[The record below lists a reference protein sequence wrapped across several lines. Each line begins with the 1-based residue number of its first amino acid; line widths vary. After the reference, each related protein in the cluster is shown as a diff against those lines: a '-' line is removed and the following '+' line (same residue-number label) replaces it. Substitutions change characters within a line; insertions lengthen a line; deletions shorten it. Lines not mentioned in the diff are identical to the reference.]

1 MIDDLSVTERLLKNN
16 FGTPFAL
23 VSVIIAKQGVSV
35 RVVLRNNAIFVQGGT
50 NTLEESWMED
60 FFDHHIQ
67 NTLFLD
73 NGVLVLNNEKSSD
86 QKEEFLESLSERFT
100 KVNELSSSFYTRSL
114 KRCKTAAVRIEVPFK
129 EAEKVDV
136 EIYAYGPDR
145 VKLSFERQNRWVMR
159 YLKQQLS
166 SLVVSSTETDLYID
180 VTASAAKA
188 RLEKTL
194 NRREVLHF
202 QINYRYDEHFMSRL
216 YGNYRGWGY
225 GNDAID
231 KMIRYHAIFEIP
243 MGSSPE
249 DLKQRYRKLAK
260 RYHPDRVQ
268 TQDPKIVNK
277 YTEKFQLLQEAY
289 GALQA
294 VS

>member
-1 MIDDLSVTERLLKNN
+1 MK
-16 FGTPFAL
+16 
-23 VSVIIAKQGVSV
+23 
-35 RVVLRNNAIFVQGGT
+35 VVLRNNAIFVQGSS
-50 NTLEESWMED
+50 NTLDESWMEA
-60 FFDHHIQ
+60 FFDHHIH

-73 NGVLVLNNEKSSD
+73 NGVLVLNNENSSN
-86 QKEEFLESLSERFT
+86 QKEEFLETLSERFT
-100 KVNELSSSFYTRSL
+100 KVNELTGSFYSRSL
-114 KRCKTAAVRIEVPFK
+114 KRCRTAAVRIEVPYR
-129 EAEKVDV
+129 ESEKVDI
-136 EIYAYGPDR
+136 ELYAYNSGCVQFTLLTP
-145 VKLSFERQNRWVMR
+145 NRWVMR

-166 SLVVSSTETDLYID
+166 NLVTSSSEEDIFID
-180 VTASAAKA
+180 ASSAAAKS

-202 QINYRYDEHFMSRL
+202 TINYQYDDEFMSRL
-216 YGNYRGWGY
+216 YGNYKGWGF

-249 DLKQRYRKLAK
+249 DLKKRYRALAK

-268 TQDPKIVNK
+268 SKNPKIINK

-289 GALQA
+289 GALRA

>member
-1 MIDDLSVTERLLKNN
+1 
-16 FGTPFAL
+16 
-23 VSVIIAKQGVSV
+23 
-35 RVVLRNNAIFVQGGT
+35 
-50 NTLEESWMED
+50 MED
-60 FFDHHIQ
+60 FFDHHIH

-73 NGVLVLNNEKSSD
+73 NGVLVLNNENSSD
-86 QKEEFLESLSERFT
+86 KKEEFLETLSEHFT
-100 KVNELSSSFYTRSL
+100 KANELTGSFYSRSL
-114 KRCKTAAVRIEVPFK
+114 KRCKTAAVRIEVPYR
-129 EAEKVDV
+129 ESEQVDIEV
-136 EIYAYGPDR
+136 YAYNSSC
-145 VKLSFERQNRWVMR
+145 VQLILLTSNRWVMR

-166 SLVVSSTETDLYID
+166 NLVTSSSEEDLFID
-180 VTASAAKA
+180 VSTASAKS

-202 QINYRYDEHFMSRL
+202 AINYQYDDEFMSRL
-216 YGNYRGWGY
+216 YGNYKGWGF
-225 GNDAID
+225 GNDTID

-249 DLKQRYRKLAK
+249 DLKKRYRTLAK

-268 TQDPKIVNK
+268 SKNPKIINK

-289 GALQA
+289 GALRA

>member
-1 MIDDLSVTERLLKNN
+1 MK
-16 FGTPFAL
+16 
-23 VSVIIAKQGVSV
+23 
-35 RVVLRNNAIFVQGGT
+35 VVLRNNAIFVQGSSK
-50 NTLEESWMED
+50 TLEEPWMEE
-60 FFDHHIQ
+60 FFDHHIH

-73 NGVLVLNNEKSSD
+73 NGVLVLNNENSAD
-86 QKEEFLESLSERFT
+86 QKEEFLESLSKQYT
-100 KVNELSSSFYTRSL
+100 KVNELSGSFYSRSL
-114 KRCKTAAVRIEVPFK
+114 KRCKTAAVRIEVPYRK
-129 EAEKVDV
+129 SEKVDV
-136 EIYAYGPDR
+136 ELYAYGPDR
-145 VKLSFERQNRWVMR
+145 VKISLLTPNLWVMR

-166 SLVVSSTETDLYID
+166 TLLVNSTSTDLYID
-180 VTASAAKA
+180 VSSSLAKA

-202 QINYRYDEHFMSRL
+202 VINYRYDDAFMSRL

-249 DLKQRYRKLAK
+249 DLKKRYRMLAR

-268 TQDPKIVNK
+268 TKSPEIINK
-277 YTEKFQLLQEAY
+277 YTKKFQLLQEAY
-289 GALQA
+289 GALAA

>member
-1 MIDDLSVTERLLKNN
+1 
-16 FGTPFAL
+16 
-23 VSVIIAKQGVSV
+23 V
-35 RVVLRNNAIFVQGGT
+35 RVVLRNNAIFVQGSS
-50 NTLEESWMED
+50 NTLEEPWMEE

-73 NGVLVLNNEKSSD
+73 NGVLVLNNENSSD
-86 QKEEFLESLSERFT
+86 QKEDFLENLSERYT
-100 KVNELSSSFYTRSL
+100 KMNELSGTFYSRSL
-114 KRCKTAAVRIEVPFK
+114 KRCKSAAVRIEVPYR
-129 EAEKVDV
+129 ESENVDV
-136 EIYAYGPDR
+136 KLYAYGPDR
-145 VKLSFERQNRWVMR
+145 VKLTFLTANAWVMR

-166 SLVVSSTETDLYID
+166 SLLLSSTSTALYID
-180 VTASAAKA
+180 VTTSQAKA

-202 QINYRYDEHFMSRL
+202 MINYHYDDAFMSKL
-216 YGNYRGWGY
+216 YGNYRGWGH

-249 DLKQRYRKLAK
+249 DLKKRYRTLAK

-268 TQDPKIVNK
+268 TKNPKIINK

>member
-1 MIDDLSVTERLLKNN
+1 MK
-16 FGTPFAL
+16 
-23 VSVIIAKQGVSV
+23 
-35 RVVLRNNAIFVQGGT
+35 VVLRNNAIFVQGGSK
-50 NTLEESWMED
+50 TLEEPWMEE

-73 NGVLVLNNEKSSD
+73 NGVLVLNNANSSD
-86 QKEEFLESLSERFT
+86 QKEDFLETLSERYT
-100 KVNELSSSFYTRSL
+100 KLNELSGSFYSRSL
-114 KRCKTAAVRIEVPFK
+114 KRCKTAAIRIEVPYRK
-129 EAEKVDV
+129 SETVDV
-136 EIYAYGPDR
+136 KLYALDHRR
-145 VKLSFERQNRWVMR
+145 VKITLLTPNQWIMR

-166 SLVVSSTETDLYID
+166 SLIIDTAASNLLID
-180 VTASAAKA
+180 VSTPVAKG

-202 QINYRYDEHFMSRL
+202 ELNYLYDDAFMSRL

-231 KMIRYHAIFEIP
+231 QMIRYHAIFEIP
-243 MGSSPE
+243 IGSNPN
-249 DLKQRYRKLAK
+249 DLKKRYRALAK

-268 TQDPKIVNK
+268 TKGPEIINK

-289 GALQA
+289 DKLQA

>member
-1 MIDDLSVTERLLKNN
+1 M
-16 FGTPFAL
+16 
-23 VSVIIAKQGVSV
+23 

-50 NTLEESWMED
+50 NTLEESWMEE

-73 NGVLVLNNEKSSD
+73 NGVLILNNEKSSD

-100 KVNELSSSFYTRSL
+100 KVNELSSPFYTRSL
-114 KRCKTAAVRIEVPFK
+114 KRCKSAAVRIEVPFK
-129 EAEKVDV
+129 ESEKVDV
-136 EIYAYGPDR
+136 ELYAYGPDR
-145 VKLSFERQNRWVMR
+145 VKFTCTLSNRWVMR

-166 SLVVSSTETDLYID
+166 SLIVSSTENDIYVD
-180 VTASAAKA
+180 VSTSSAKA

-202 QINYRYDEHFMSRL
+202 QINYLYDDKFMSKL

-268 TQDPKIVNK
+268 TQNPNIINK

-289 GALQA
+289 GALRA

>member
-1 MIDDLSVTERLLKNN
+1 M
-16 FGTPFAL
+16 
-23 VSVIIAKQGVSV
+23 
-35 RVVLRNNAIFVQGGT
+35 RVVLRNNAIFVLGSS
-50 NTLEESWMED
+50 NTLEEPWMEE

-73 NGVLVLNNEKSSD
+73 NGVLVLNNENSSD
-86 QKEEFLESLSERFT
+86 QKEDFLENLSERYT
-100 KVNELSSSFYTRSL
+100 KINELSGTFYSRSL
-114 KRCKTAAVRIEVPFK
+114 KRCKSAAVRIEIPYRQS
-129 EAEKVDV
+129 ENVDV
-136 EIYAYGPDR
+136 KLYAYGADR
-145 VKLSFERQNRWVMR
+145 VKLTFLTPNAWVMR

-166 SLVVSSTETDLYID
+166 SLLVSSTSTDLYID
-180 VTASAAKA
+180 VSTSTAKG

-202 QINYRYDEHFMSRL
+202 VINYHYDDAFMSRL
-216 YGNYRGWGY
+216 YGSYRGWGF

-249 DLKQRYRKLAK
+249 DLKKRYRALAK

-268 TQDPKIVNK
+268 TKDPKIINK

>member
-1 MIDDLSVTERLLKNN
+1 M
-16 FGTPFAL
+16 
-23 VSVIIAKQGVSV
+23 
-35 RVVLRNNAIFVQGGT
+35 RVVLRNNAIFVQGGS
-50 NTLEESWMED
+50 NTLEESWMEE

-73 NGVLVLNNEKSSD
+73 NGVLVLNNENSSD
-86 QKEEFLESLSERFT
+86 QKEDFLENLSARYT
-100 KVNELSSSFYTRSL
+100 KMNELSGSFYSRSL
-114 KRCKTAAVRIEVPFK
+114 KRCKSAAVRIEVPYRK
-129 EAEKVDV
+129 SEIVDV
-136 EIYAYGPDR
+136 ALYAYGPDR
-145 VKLSFERQNRWVMR
+145 VKLSFGTQNRWVMR

-166 SLVVSSTETDLYID
+166 SLVVSSTATDLYID
-180 VTASAAKA
+180 VTTSAAKA

-194 NRREVLHF
+194 NRRELLHF
-202 QINYRYDEHFMSRL
+202 QINYRYDELFMSRL

-243 MGSSPE
+243 MGSSPG
-249 DLKQRYRKLAK
+249 DLKKRYRTLAK

-268 TQDPKIVNK
+268 KKSPNIINK

>member
-1 MIDDLSVTERLLKNN
+1 MK
-16 FGTPFAL
+16 
-23 VSVIIAKQGVSV
+23 
-35 RVVLRNNAIFVQGGT
+35 VVLRNNAIFVQGSSK
-50 NTLEESWMED
+50 TLEEPWMEE
-60 FFDHHIQ
+60 FFDHHIH

-73 NGVLVLNNEKSSD
+73 NGVLVLNNENSAN
-86 QKEEFLESLSERFT
+86 QKEEFLESLGKRYA
-100 KVNELSSSFYTRSL
+100 KANELSGSFYSRSL
-114 KRCKTAAVRIEVPFK
+114 KRCKTAAVRIEVPYRK
-129 EAEKVDV
+129 SEKVDV
-136 EIYAYGPDR
+136 ELYAYGPDR
-145 VKLSFERQNRWVMR
+145 VKISLVTPNLWVMR

-166 SLVVSSTETDLYID
+166 SLLVNSTSTDLYID
-180 VTASAAKA
+180 VSSSLAKA

-202 QINYRYDEHFMSRL
+202 IINYRYDDAFMSRL

-243 MGSSPE
+243 MGSAPE
-249 DLKQRYRKLAK
+249 DLKKRYRMLAR

-268 TQDPKIVNK
+268 TKSPEIINK
-277 YTEKFQLLQEAY
+277 YTQKFQLLQEAY

>member
-1 MIDDLSVTERLLKNN
+1 M
-16 FGTPFAL
+16 
-23 VSVIIAKQGVSV
+23 
-35 RVVLRNNAIFVQGGT
+35 RVVLRNNAIFVQGGSI
-50 NTLEESWMED
+50 TLEEPWMEE

-73 NGVLVLNNEKSSD
+73 NGVLVLNNENSSD
-86 QKEEFLESLSERFT
+86 QKEEFLESLSDRYT
-100 KVNELSSSFYTRSL
+100 KVNDLSGSFYSRSL
-114 KRCKTAAVRIEVPFK
+114 KRCRSAAVRIEVPYRK
-129 EAEKVDV
+129 SENVDV
-136 EIYAYGPDR
+136 ELYAFDSNR
-145 VKLSFERQNRWVMR
+145 VTFTFSTPNPWVMR

-166 SLVVSSTETDLYID
+166 SLLLSATSTYLSID
-180 VTASAAKA
+180 VSTSAAKA

-202 QINYRYDEHFMSRL
+202 VINYQYDDAFMSRL
-216 YGNYRGWGY
+216 YGHYKGWGF
-225 GNDAID
+225 GNDEVD

-243 MGSSPE
+243 IGSTPE
-249 DLKQRYRKLAK
+249 DLKKRYRALAK

-268 TQDPKIVNK
+268 NKSPEMINK
-277 YTEKFQLLQEAY
+277 YTEKFQFLQEAY

>member
-1 MIDDLSVTERLLKNN
+1 M
-16 FGTPFAL
+16 
-23 VSVIIAKQGVSV
+23 
-35 RVVLRNNAIFVQGGT
+35 RVVLRNNAIFVQGSA
-50 NTLEESWMED
+50 NTLEESWMEE

-73 NGVLVLNNEKSSD
+73 NGVLVLNNENSSD
-86 QKEEFLESLSERFT
+86 QKEDFLENLSERYT
-100 KVNELSSSFYTRSL
+100 KMNELTGTFYSRSL
-114 KRCKTAAVRIEVPFK
+114 KRCKSAAIRIEVPYK
-129 EAEKVDV
+129 KSENVDV
-136 EIYAYGPDR
+136 KLYAYGPDR
-145 VKLSFERQNRWVMR
+145 VKLTFLTPNTWVMR

-166 SLVVSSTETDLYID
+166 SLLLTTTASDLYID
-180 VTASAAKA
+180 VTTSQAKA

-202 QINYRYDEHFMSRL
+202 MINYHYDDAFMSKL
-216 YGNYRGWGY
+216 YGNYRGWGH

-243 MGSSPE
+243 MGSSPV
-249 DLKQRYRKLAK
+249 DLKKRYRTLAK

-268 TQDPKIVNK
+268 SKNPKTINK

>member
-1 MIDDLSVTERLLKNN
+1 MK
-16 FGTPFAL
+16 
-23 VSVIIAKQGVSV
+23 
-35 RVVLRNNAIFVQGGT
+35 VVLRNNAIFVQGSA

-60 FFDHHIQ
+60 FFDHHIH

-73 NGVLVLNNEKSSD
+73 NGVLVLNNENSSD
-86 QKEEFLESLSERFT
+86 KKEEFLETLSEHFT
-100 KVNELSSSFYTRSL
+100 KANELTGSFYSRSL
-114 KRCKTAAVRIEVPFK
+114 KRCKTAAVRIEVPYR
-129 EAEKVDV
+129 ESEQVDIEV
-136 EIYAYGPDR
+136 YAYNSSC
-145 VKLSFERQNRWVMR
+145 VQLILLTSNRWVMR

-166 SLVVSSTETDLYID
+166 NLVTSSSEEDLFID
-180 VTASAAKA
+180 VSTASAKS

-202 QINYRYDEHFMSRL
+202 AINYQYDDEFMSRL
-216 YGNYRGWGY
+216 YGNYKGWGF
-225 GNDAID
+225 GNDTID

-249 DLKQRYRKLAK
+249 DLKKRYRTLAK

-268 TQDPKIVNK
+268 SKNPKIINK

-289 GALQA
+289 GALRA